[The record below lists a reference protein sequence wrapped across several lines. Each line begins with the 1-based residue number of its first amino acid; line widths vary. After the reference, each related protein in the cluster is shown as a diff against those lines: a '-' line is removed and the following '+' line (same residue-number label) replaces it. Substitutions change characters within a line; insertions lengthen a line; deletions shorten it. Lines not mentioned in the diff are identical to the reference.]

1 MRAPA
6 IAKAVLVALLVS
18 LPAGARAD
26 FADAVRAYEAGDYAT
41 AYAEWLPFAE
51 RGDPAA
57 ERNIGHLYRM
67 GWSVPQDFS
76 EAAKWYRRAAEK
88 GFARAQ
94 ANLANMYLR
103 GQGLERDHAMA
114 VEWFRRAG
122 LQGHAVAQ
130 YNLGLMYENG
140 LGVEQS
146 DAKAMGW
153 YHLASR
159 TGHRRASDKLALLIA
174 KSTSELGALIEV
186 PVVETATVADTTTE
200 DAAGFGEAP
209 IAPAEEPAEMAVI
222 EPSEPVETAVL
233 EPLEP
238 AETSATEAEQRL
250 ETADIA
256 LPEPEPAGMAALEPV
271 ATALAVEEEPVATA
285 DIAVLEPEPAAAIE
299 APAPE
304 GPRRDPVEVVL
315 DERGSDPDANAAVEF
330 AAVEPPVGDPGVGSR
345 ELETATA
352 PAPAPALE
360 ADATDQE
367 AGSADQGGSGLD
379 PSAPDVAPQAEEG
392 PEPAVPSEPVETA
405 PVEEEEL
412 SFFTAFLKALAGS
425 TRREREG
432 LIDGR
437 ASEETD
443 KVPAATE
450 AAAGGGDGDIAAAP
464 REGEGLD
471 TAAEET
477 TGAADAI
484 EVEPDGLAGP
494 TNESAAPQ
502 EAIVLEAAAAPFE
515 PNLDGP
521 ATTSEAV
528 VALTTEELDEAEPEP
543 GDGVLDAA
551 AAPLV
556 PNLDTPAATSEA
568 VVALTTEELDEA
580 ELEPEDG
587 VLAAAAAP
595 LDTDLDGPATTS
607 ETVVSQTAEELDE
620 AELEPEDGVLVAA
633 AAPLDMDLDEPATTS
648 EAMVALT
655 AEKLDEAEPE
665 PEEGVLEA
673 AAASLDA
680 GMDTPTTTSEAVV
693 ALTAEKLDEAEPEP
707 EDGVLVAVA
716 APLDTDLD
724 GPATTSETVVA
735 LTAVELDEA
744 ELEPEDGVLVAA
756 AAPPDTD
763 LDRLATTSETVV
775 ALTAEELDEAEPEP
789 EEGVLVAAAA
799 PLDTDLDGPATTSE
813 TAPPLSADEFDT
825 GAPVVDAEEQEGSSF
840 FTAFLKVLKG
850 SNRSEREGR
859 AEAESTNGG
868 DDRDVEPAM
877 NPAAQGP
884 GDAVATAVETAA
896 LGPEPG
902 DVQDE
907 GPAASAV
914 EEDDFAG
921 LALDALR
928 GEAQAV
934 DEISGAADEGSID
947 EAAAKAEPSAGEP
960 AIDWN
965 EPGSP
970 ETAPTLAAL
979 TMGEESGDSDETSL
993 PLDSAGTTEG
1003 GPAEAGADTEA
1014 LVAVTGAEEGEATG
1028 AEPRI
1033 DWRRAGEPPIAA
1045 ADQTAAAE
1053 PGPPVEVAAR
1063 ADSDAA
1069 VPVVATALGAA
1080 ADLDGLSDT
1089 ERLSA
1094 GLAAYRA
1101 RDYAGAVTAWLPL
1114 AERGDRMAQFYV
1126 GGLYLDGTGLPASRV
1141 WAHVFWTLA
1150 AEQGQETAAGLLAV
1164 LTADML
1170 PVERA
1175 EARDLAAAWRPRS

>member
-6 IAKAVLVALLVS
+6 IGKVALVALLVS

-26 FADAVRAYEAGDYAT
+26 FADAVRTYEAGDYAT
-41 AYAEWLPFAE
+41 AYAEWLPLAE

-67 GWSVPQDFS
+67 GWSVPQDFE

-159 TGHRRASDKLALLIA
+159 TGHRRASDKLTLLIA
-174 KSTSELGALIEV
+174 KGTSELGALIEV

-209 IAPAEEPAEMAVI
+209 IAPAEKPAELAVI

-238 AETSATEAEQRL
+238 VETSATEAEERL
-250 ETADIA
+250 ATADIA
-256 LPEPEPAGMAALEPV
+256 PPEPEPDGMAAVEPV
-271 ATALAVEEEPVATA
+271 ETAIAVEEEPVATA

-315 DERGSDPDANAAVEF
+315 DERGSDPGADAVVEF
-330 AAVEPPVGDPGVGSR
+330 AAEEPAVGDPGVGSR
-345 ELETATA
+345 ELETAAAA
-352 PAPAPALE
+352 PTPAPALD
-360 ADATDQE
+360 ADGTDPE
-367 AGSADQGGSGLD
+367 AGSADQGGFGLD

-392 PEPAVPSEPVETA
+392 PVAAVPAEPVETA
-405 PVEEEEL
+405 PVEEEER
-412 SFFTAFLKALAGS
+412 SFFTAFLKALAGPS
-425 TRREREG
+425 RREREG
-432 LIDGR
+432 LIEAR
-437 ASEETD
+437 ASEEPD
-443 KVPAATE
+443 KVPAATK
-450 AAAGGGDGDIAAAP
+450 AAAGGGGDIAAAP
-464 REGEGLD
+464 GEGEGLD
-471 TAAEET
+471 SAAEET
-477 TGAADAI
+477 TDAAEAI
-484 EVEPDGLAGP
+484 EVEPDGFAGP
-494 TNESAAPQ
+494 TNEPAALQ
-502 EAIVLEAAAAPFE
+502 EAIAGPPPAEGDAPADDEPAAVEMAALVPLDPAPSVEPENTDLEADAE
-515 PNLDGP
+515 PLDPDLDRP

-528 VALTTEELDEAEPEP
+528 VALAAEELDEAGPEPEDGVLEAAAEPLDAGMDTLDTTSEAVIAPTAEELDEAEP
-543 GDGVLDAA
+543 
-551 AAPLV
+551 
-556 PNLDTPAATSEA
+556 
-568 VVALTTEELDEA
+568 
-580 ELEPEDG
+580 EPEDG

-595 LDTDLDGPATTS
+595 LDAGMDTPDTTS
-607 ETVVSQTAEELDE
+607 EAVLPLTAEELDE
-620 AELEPEDGVLVAA
+620 AEPEPEDGVLVAA
-633 AAPLDMDLDEPATTS
+633 AAPLDP
-648 EAMVALT
+648 
-655 AEKLDEAEPE
+655 
-665 PEEGVLEA
+665 
-673 AAASLDA
+673 
-680 GMDTPTTTSEAVV
+680 GMDTTAATS
-693 ALTAEKLDEAEPEP
+693 
-707 EDGVLVAVA
+707 G
-716 APLDTDLD
+716 
-724 GPATTSETVVA
+724 
-735 LTAVELDEA
+735 
-744 ELEPEDGVLVAA
+744 
-756 AAPPDTD
+756 
-763 LDRLATTSETVV
+763 
-775 ALTAEELDEAEPEP
+775 
-789 EEGVLVAAAA
+789 
-799 PLDTDLDGPATTSE
+799 
-813 TAPPLSADEFDT
+813 TAPPLAADEFDT
-825 GAPVVDAEEQEGSSF
+825 GAPVEDAEEQEGPSF

-850 SNRSEREGR
+850 PSRSERDGR

-868 DDRDVEPAM
+868 DDGDVEPAM

-902 DVQDE
+902 DVEDE

-914 EEDDFAG
+914 EEDDFAS

-934 DEISGAADEGSID
+934 NEIPGAADEGSSD
-947 EAAAKAEPSAGEP
+947 EAAAKAEPTAGEP

-970 ETAPTLAAL
+970 ETAPKLAAL
-979 TMGEESGDSDETSL
+979 TMGEVSGDSDETS
-993 PLDSAGTTEG
+993 PPHDSAGTTEA

-1014 LVAVTGAEEGEATG
+1014 LVAVTGAEQGEATG
-1028 AEPRI
+1028 AESRI
-1033 DWRRAGEPPIAA
+1033 DWRGAGEPPLAA
-1045 ADQTAAAE
+1045 VDQTAAAE

-1069 VPVVATALGAA
+1069 LPVVATALGAA

-1101 RDYAGAVTAWLPL
+1101 RDYAGAITAWLPL
-1114 AERGDRMAQFYV
+1114 AERGNRVAQFYV